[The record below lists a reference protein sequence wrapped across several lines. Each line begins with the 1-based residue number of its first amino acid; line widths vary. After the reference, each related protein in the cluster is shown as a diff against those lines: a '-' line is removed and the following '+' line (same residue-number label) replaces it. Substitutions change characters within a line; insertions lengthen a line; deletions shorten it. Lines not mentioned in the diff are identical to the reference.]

1 MVHWGGQ
8 FDRAGGGDDDIVS
21 IAPSTS
27 TLAGDDDARVG
38 ARRHHDSPPRDLS
51 RHHQIPPSTSRSH
64 RSGLSDGGST
74 RPFRASVSAP
84 ARTWRTR
91 ALSLIVE
98 SDGATSEWVLRV
110 DPSQLSS
117 PDERGDSVGSTLVFG
132 GFDATRLRVRAG
144 PSRAPRDADP
154 NAVNAGDPTGDADP
168 GVRWVSLTRMGGGSE
183 EIPTFFYRVDDD
195 DDDAA
200 ALSAEEMASLDAEA
214 ATAAADWASELSSA
228 AWTEMDETDR
238 RGKRPATR
246 TKDGARMKRGQVDK
260 SLKSA
265 VANDYEDVDGS
276 GDMDDDFSANYYDY
290 DADDVEEDYVPGSAF
305 LVDDDD
311 DDADADAD
319 AASKKGR
326 RRKTRR
332 EWGKIPDDKL
342 PRVAIVGR
350 PNVGKSA
357 LFNRLTGTKRAIV
370 YDQPGVTRD
379 RMYIRA
385 FWGDTEF
392 MMVDTGGLES
402 LPGSPED
409 APSVDTVGG
418 FEILPGMVESQA
430 ALAVNEAAALIMVTD
445 GQKGLTNADE
455 EIYGWIRK
463 YHSKKPLLLAV
474 NKCESTTKGEEQV
487 LDFWSLGGPTPLAV
501 SAISGTGTGELLD
514 GLVAALPPPS
524 PEDLDPS
531 WKDEEGDGPLKVAI
545 IGRPNVGKSSLLNQL
560 AGDARSIVSD
570 YSGTTRDTIDSDV
583 IGADGEKYTLID
595 TAGIRRR
602 TSVAASKDAPESL
615 AVGRALQAMRRADIV
630 VLVIDAEEGPSQQD
644 FVLAERAAVQEGCA
658 LVLCVNK
665 WDRIDKDTYS
675 MNEYTKTL
683 RSKLRVFEWA
693 SVVYTSALTGQR
705 VQKVL
710 RAAAEASVHHR
721 KRLSTATLNSVIQE
735 ATLWKSPPSKAGRKG
750 RVYYV
755 TQASTR
761 PPTFVFFVN
770 DPKLFPDTYK
780 RYMER
785 SLRDNIG
792 FPGSPI
798 RILWRGKGAKGKK

>member
-1 MVHWGGQ
+1 MVSDADMAIALKTAVSAWRPCFARMRMVTRSCASSGARVNSGRGGVARPRLAPASARHKEAAAVASG
-8 FDRAGGGDDDIVS
+8 DRDASTLVRRAGGRVGATSQSAWWSGAMPIVSSVRGPSRGVFVSARALSGGGDDDV
-21 IAPSTS
+21 
-27 TLAGDDDARVG
+27 D
-38 ARRHHDSPPRDLS
+38 
-51 RHHQIPPSTSRSH
+51 
-64 RSGLSDGGST
+64 
-74 RPFRASVSAP
+74 
-84 ARTWRTR
+84 
-91 ALSLIVE
+91 
-98 SDGATSEWVLRV
+98 DGAVAS
-110 DPSQLSS
+110 
-117 PDERGDSVGSTLVFG
+117 
-132 GFDATRLRVRAG
+132 
-144 PSRAPRDADP
+144 
-154 NAVNAGDPTGDADP
+154 
-168 GVRWVSLTRMGGGSE
+168 
-183 EIPTFFYRVDDD
+183 
-195 DDDAA
+195 
-200 ALSAEEMASLDAEA
+200 LSAEEMAALDAEA
-214 ATAAADWASELSSA
+214 AAAASDWASELSSA
-228 AWTEMDETDR
+228 AWTEMDEADA
-238 RGKRPATR
+238 GKKPKPATR
-246 TKDGARMKRGQVDK
+246 TEDGARLKKGRVDK
-260 SLKSA
+260 SLASS

-290 DADDVEEDYVPGSAF
+290 DADDVEEDYVPGSASIADE
-305 LVDDDD
+305 DDEDD
-311 DDADADAD
+311 SAGT
-319 AASKKGR
+319 KKKTR

-332 EWGKIPDDKL
+332 EWGKIQDDKL

-402 LPGSPED
+402 LPGSPND

-418 FEILPGMVESQA
+418 VEILPGMVESQA
-430 ALAVNEAAALIMVTD
+430 ALAVNEAAALILVTD

-455 EIYGWIRK
+455 SIYGWIRK

-501 SAISGTGTGELLD
+501 SAISGTGTGELMD
-514 GLVAALPPPS
+514 GLVAELPPPTE
-524 PEDLDPS
+524 EDLDPS
-531 WKDEEGDGPLKVAI
+531 WKDGEGDGPLKVAI

-560 AGDARSIVSD
+560 AGDARAIVSD

-583 IGADGEKYTLID
+583 VGADGNKYTLID

-644 FVLAERAAVQEGCA
+644 FVLAERAAIQEGCA

-693 SVVYTSALTGQR
+693 TVVYTSALTGQR

-710 RAAAEASVHHR
+710 AAASEASVHHR
-721 KRLSTATLNSVIQE
+721 KRLTTATLNSVIQE
-735 ATLWKSPPSKAGRKG
+735 ATLWKSPPSKSGRKG

-798 RILWRGKGAKGKK
+798 RILWRGKGAKGKN